1 MLRKTFDMIS
11 VIVGVGLA
19 ILLIIIGSVALW
31 GYSYSSS
38 QVHNQLAAQKIFF
51 PPKSAFTPA
60 AMAASHGEVTPAM
73 IPYIEKYAGQEMT
86 NGAQAKAFANHF
98 IAIHLN
104 EIGHGQTYAQL
115 STAVRSLKPGTAA
128 YTKAEATVQTVF
140 QGTTLRSMLLEAY
153 GFWQIGQ
160 FALIGS
166 IIAYI
171 VAFILLVILVPL
183 GIWHMRETTDDSLLF
198 IEESDAAKK
207 EETV

>member
-1 MLRKTFDMIS
+1 
-11 VIVGVGLA
+11 
-19 ILLIIIGSVALW
+19 
-31 GYSYSSS
+31 
-38 QVHNQLAAQKIFF
+38 
-51 PPKSAFTPA
+51 
-60 AMAASHGEVTPAM
+60 
-73 IPYIEKYAGQEMT
+73 
-86 NGAQAKAFANHF
+86 
-98 IAIHLN
+98 
-104 EIGHGQTYAQL
+104 
-115 STAVRSLKPGTAA
+115 
-128 YTKAEATVQTVF
+128 
-140 QGTTLRSMLLEAY
+140 MLLEAY

>member
-1 MLRKTFDMIS
+1 MLRKTFDMLAI
-11 VIVGVGLA
+11 VVGVGLA
-19 ILLIIIGSVALW
+19 ILLIAIGSVALW
-31 GYSYSSS
+31 GYSYANN
-38 QVHNQLAAQKIFF
+38 QVHSQLAAQKIVF

-73 IPYIEKYAGQEMT
+73 IPYLEKYAGQELT
-86 NGAQAKAFANHF
+86 NGAQAKAYADHF

-115 STAVRSLKPGTAA
+115 STAARSLPTGSTA
-128 YTKAEATVQTVF
+128 YKNAEATVQTVF

-171 VAFILLVILVPL
+171 AAFLLLVILVPMGL
-183 GIWHMRETTDDSLLF
+183 WHMRETADDTLLF
-198 IEESDAAKK
+198 VEEDTKKVAAA
-207 EETV
+207 V